1 MIAEAKPAATATMT
15 LDGVEMNFTEGETIY
30 EVAQRADIEVPTL
43 CYDPRLEAFGACR
56 LCIVEIEGG

>member
-1 MIAEAKPAATATMT
+1 MIAEAKPATTAMMT

-43 CYDPRLEAFGACR
+43 CYDPVSYTHLT
-56 LCIVEIEGG
+56 LPTPPYV

>member
-1 MIAEAKPAATATMT
+1 MITEAKPAATATMT

-43 CYDPRLEAFGACR
+43 CYDPGVAAFGACR
-56 LCIVEIEGG
+56 L